1 MTLSAIASSPA
12 AQWQPLAAAPLSG
25 QGADLAL
32 TGRVI
37 SDGFL
42 GFGACF
48 NELGWQALSR
58 AGGNA
63 RQEALSR
70 LFGPGQGCD
79 FSYCRLPMGANDF
92 ASSWYS
98 YCETPGDF
106 ALE

>member
-1 MTLSAIASSPA
+1 MRLILSAIASSPA

-25 QGADLAL
+25 QGTDLAL

-63 RQEALSR
+63 RQ
-70 LFGPGQGCD
+70 
-79 FSYCRLPMGANDF
+79 
-92 ASSWYS
+92 
-98 YCETPGDF
+98 
-106 ALE
+106 